1 MLRPLG
7 TEDRGSGAVQSSEG
21 LRNILGQQ
29 VATVA
34 EFMGSALLLRDG
46 SSPIGPEGLRL
57 IDYPCLTP
65 RCTSHRNTH
74 TGSELVYGM
83 STVCVGTRRM
93 DRVPDG
99 CLKEDC
105 LVSHILCLW
114 QGPWCEGPIL

>member
-74 TGSELVYGM
+74 TGSELVYG
-83 STVCVGTRRM
+83 SEY
-93 DRVPDG
+93 
-99 CLKEDC
+99 CLCRNKEDGQSPRRVLERGLSGFSYSVSVAGP
-105 LVSHILCLW
+105 LV
-114 QGPWCEGPIL
+114 